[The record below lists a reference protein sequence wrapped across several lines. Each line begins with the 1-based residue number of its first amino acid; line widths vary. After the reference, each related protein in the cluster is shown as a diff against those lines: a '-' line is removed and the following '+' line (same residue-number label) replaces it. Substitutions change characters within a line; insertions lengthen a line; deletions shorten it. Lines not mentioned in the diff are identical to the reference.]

1 MKKQRNANKNN
12 AASIFLPKLH
22 QQISMVQK
30 LSKRL
35 KGIIEKS
42 DCDQIEPL
50 LLIVLRKTH
59 RVINYIRE
67 EAKKVVQQ
75 IGANNE
81 SATTFSNV
89 VHDINNMVTVMMGYT
104 EMALKICKEKRCLR
118 IMRELEGIVKS
129 SEIAI
134 QTIDKENQ
142 TTSQE
147 LTKILEEVLSLS
159 QTHDIEIATDFPK
172 NGIFVQA
179 AQNDLMN
186 LFYNLIR
193 NAEYAVRRKESYMS
207 DQNRALGVF
216 VRIDGRLVCVDVV
229 DNGIGISPY
238 DHKRVFEP
246 HYTTKGQDGQGM
258 GLCSCR
264 EIVRKMGGDITFESS
279 IGNGTTFRVV
289 IPTTGGYD
297 VNRRRDKM
305 SN

>member
-1 MKKQRNANKNN
+1 MEKQGNSRKND
-12 AASIFLPKLH
+12 AAVVFLPKLH

-35 KGIIEKS
+35 TVIIEKS

-59 RVINYIRE
+59 RVINYIKK
-67 EAKKVVQQ
+67 EAKNVIQQ
-75 IGANNE
+75 IGADQE
-81 SATTFSNV
+81 LATTFSAI
-89 VHDINNMVTVMMGYT
+89 VHDINNMTMVMVGYT
-104 EMALKICKEKRCLR
+104 EMALDICKERRCLK
-118 IMRELEGIVKS
+118 IMRELEGIIKS

-134 QTIDKENQ
+134 QTIDRKNK

-159 QTHDIEIATDFPK
+159 QMHDIEIETDFPK

-179 AQNDLMN
+179 TQNDLMN

-193 NAEYAVRRKESYMS
+193 NAEYAIRRKEFYMS

-238 DHKRVFEP
+238 DHERVFEP

-289 IPTTGGYD
+289 IPTMGGYD
-297 VNRRRDKM
+297 VNKGRDRL